1 MSKIHSIYPPDHPVF
16 QGGRYLAA
24 FASLDDIDYYELSI
38 LQYLASKMPFDKGFV
53 GKVAFPSIA
62 TISRSTKIPES
73 TVRKKIKSLV
83 TKGYVIKQERR
94 IINEQGRWQQ
104 LTNDYYLTE
113 KAFEVYESVMQSKKE
128 IANTRKRAV
137 GESFYENTSPS
148 HVDSPPLNTQVSG
161 SYTSDNDPIQVV
173 ATNSPSISPEEDPNI
188 PPNSCKQHNAKKRK
202 SEIDEIILCWE
213 ELIKKTVNS
222 FERKRF
228 YQEYVRTRCNP
239 ILLAEKL
246 KQIESDPYLFS
257 RAKSMNWL
265 FSGFDMAVKNRG
277 EIVKIGRR
285 AIQNADTSDNL
296 KEVESK
302 LPGLIERNA
311 DGFIEVTPTIVDS
324 LFGDA
329 LAEAKMRF
337 GGKPGKPRARI
348 HNIDQLKI
356 EIRRKLAGQQ
366 SEAVA
371 SRLRSILEMAET
383 TSFATVLDLYVKTEV
398 K

>member
-1 MSKIHSIYPPDHPVF
+1 MSNVHSLYSSYPPDHPVF
-16 QGGRYLAA
+16 QGGRYLSA

-53 GKVAFPSIA
+53 GEVAFPSIA
-62 TISRSTKIPES
+62 TISNSTKIPES

-83 TKGYVIKQERR
+83 SKGYVIKQERR
-94 IINEQGRWQQ
+94 IMNERGHWQQ

-113 KAFEVYESVMQSKKE
+113 KAFQVYESVMQTKRE
-128 IANTRKRAV
+128 IANTRRRVV
-137 GESFYENTSPS
+137 GEPFYDNTAPS
-148 HVDSPPLNTQVSG
+148 HPDSPPSCTQVSG
-161 SYTSDNDPIQVV
+161 TYHSEMDPIQVV
-173 ATNSPSISPEEDPNI
+173 ATNSSSISPEEDPNL
-188 PPNSCKQHNAKKRK
+188 PPNSCNQHNAKKRK

-213 ELIKKTVNS
+213 ELIKKAVNS

-228 YQEYVRTRCNP
+228 YSEYVRKRCNP
-239 ILLAEKL
+239 LLLAEKL

-285 AIQNADTSDNL
+285 AIQNART
-296 KEVESK
+296 KEELAEIEYQ

-311 DGFIEVTPTIVDS
+311 DGFIEVTSAIVDS

-329 LAEAKMRF
+329 IAEAKLRL
-337 GGKPGKPRARI
+337 GARPKR
-348 HNIDQLKI
+348 Q
-356 EIRRKLAGQQ
+356 G
-366 SEAVA
+366 
-371 SRLRSILEMAET
+371 LELQIQT
-383 TSFATVLDLYVKTEV
+383 N
-398 K
+398 